1 MYFDAMLV
9 SRDEIS
15 SEARVDTEDI
25 PEVYN
30 LHVQFTPRSWQVHVL
45 LDESLI
51 VVYLFK
57 LEYVSL
63 ARPDNKVPALL
74 LLLQRTLSQDVS
86 FHCGNQL
93 HSRCLEVL
101 DESLS
106 LIEYT
111 ACLAL

>member
-15 SEARVDTEDI
+15 SEARVDAQYI
-25 PEVYN
+25 PEVNN

-74 LLLQRTLSQDVS
+74 LLLQ
-86 FHCGNQL
+86 
-93 HSRCLEVL
+93 
-101 DESLS
+101 
-106 LIEYT
+106 
-111 ACLAL
+111 

>member
-15 SEARVDTEDI
+15 SEARVDDQYI
-25 PEVYN
+25 PEFNN

-63 ARPDNKVPALL
+63 ARSDNKVPTLL
-74 LLLQRTLSQDVS
+74 LLLQ
-86 FHCGNQL
+86 
-93 HSRCLEVL
+93 
-101 DESLS
+101 
-106 LIEYT
+106 
-111 ACLAL
+111 

>member
-15 SEARVDTEDI
+15 SEARVDTEYI
-25 PEVYN
+25 PEVHN
-30 LHVQFTPRSWQVHVL
+30 FHVQFASSSWQVHVL

-63 ARPDNKVPALL
+63 ARSDNKVPTLL
-74 LLLQRTLSQDVS
+74 LLLQ
-86 FHCGNQL
+86 
-93 HSRCLEVL
+93 
-101 DESLS
+101 
-106 LIEYT
+106 
-111 ACLAL
+111 

>member
-9 SRDEIS
+9 SRDEVS
-15 SEARVDTEDI
+15 SKARVDTEYI
-25 PEVYN
+25 PEVHD
-30 LHVQFTPRSWQVHVL
+30 LHVQFAPRSWQVHVL

-63 ARPDNKVPALL
+63 TRPDNKVPALL
-74 LLLQRTLSQDVS
+74 LLLQRTLSQDVA
-86 FHCGNQL
+86 FRCGNQL

-106 LIEYT
+106 LIKYT